1 MCNRMCT
8 VLYLVGSRKK
18 SVQITVRGGHPSGL
32 AFFYFFIFYFFFL
45 FIPFFVFLIYL
56 VFASP

>member
-1 MCNRMCT
+1 MCT